1 MNGIVRDCGYED
13 VEVIEERVEIFDWV
27 VVVGREFRREE
38 AERCADSCVHLEAL
52 QFSVLT
58 LCV

>member
-27 VVVGREFRREE
+27 VVAGREVWREE
-38 AERCADSCVHLEAL
+38 AERCADS
-52 QFSVLT
+52 
-58 LCV
+58 